1 MKTLNHRTLILA
13 GGILAFAGSLWAED
27 LPVEQRLDQDRI
39 SCRAPR
45 QRPDSC
51 EVGMV
56 IDIPY
61 GAIKRNETMDIALE
75 LANGPQN
82 SSVSLGSLLLQT
94 GRESNRETRRLRRQ
108 GIEPKAPEVCSKYG
122 KKRPILLSYSCT
134 IPKEEWMSS
143 ATHVAVSENLSKK
156 GKPLGNRKSEIQ
168 VSDIYN
174 L

>member
-1 MKTLNHRTLILA
+1 
-13 GGILAFAGSLWAED
+13 
-27 LPVEQRLDQDRI
+27 
-39 SCRAPR
+39 
-45 QRPDSC
+45 
-51 EVGMV
+51 
-56 IDIPY
+56 
-61 GAIKRNETMDIALE
+61 MDIALK

-108 GIEPKAPEVCSKYG
+108 GIEPTAPEVCSKYG

-134 IPKEEWMSS
+134 IPKEKWMSS

>member
-1 MKTLNHRTLILA
+1 MKTPNHRTLILA
-13 GGILAFAGSLWAED
+13 GGILAFAGSLRAE
-27 LPVEQRLDQDRI
+27 RLDKIEYHAELRG
-39 SCRAPR
+39 SG
-45 QRPDSC
+45 PDSC

-61 GAIKRNETMDIALE
+61 GAIKRNETMDITLE

-134 IPKEEWMSS
+134 SQKRSGCHPQHMS
-143 ATHVAVSENLSKK
+143 
-156 GKPLGNRKSEIQ
+156 P
-168 VSDIYN
+168 
-174 L
+174 

>member
-1 MKTLNHRTLILA
+1 MKTPNPRTLILA
-13 GGILAFAGSLWAED
+13 GGILAFAGSLRAED
-27 LPVEQRLDQDRI
+27 LPVEQRLDKIEYHAELRG
-39 SCRAPR
+39 SG
-45 QRPDSC
+45 PDSC

-82 SSVSLGSLLLQT
+82 SSVSLG
-94 GRESNRETRRLRRQ
+94 RESNRETRRLRRQ

-122 KKRPILLSYSCT
+122 KKRPILLNYSCT

-143 ATHVAVSENLSKK
+143 ATHVAVSENLAKK

>member
-1 MKTLNHRTLILA
+1 MKIPNHRTLILA
-13 GGILAFAGSLWAED
+13 GGILAFAGSLRAED
-27 LPVEQRLDQDRI
+27 LPVEQRLDKIGYHVELRGG
-39 SCRAPR
+39 S
-45 QRPDSC
+45 PDSC
-51 EVGMV
+51 EMGMV

-108 GIEPKAPEVCSKYG
+108 GIEPKAPEISSKYG
-122 KKRPILLSYSCT
+122 KTRPILLSYSCT

-156 GKPLGNRKSEIQ
+156 GKPLGNSKLKIQ
-168 VSDIYN
+168 ASDIYN

>member
-1 MKTLNHRTLILA
+1 MKIPNHRTLILA
-13 GGILAFAGSLWAED
+13 GGILAFAGSLRAED
-27 LPVEQRLDQDRI
+27 LPVEQRLDKIGYHVELRG
-39 SCRAPR
+39 SG
-45 QRPDSC
+45 PDSC

-61 GAIKRNETMDIALE
+61 RAMKRNETMDITLE
-75 LANGPQN
+75 LANVPQN
-82 SSVSLGSLLLQT
+82 SSVSLDSLLLQT
-94 GRESNRETRRLRRQ
+94 GRESNRDTRRLRRQ
-108 GIEPKAPEVCSKYG
+108 GIEPQAPEVSSKYG
-122 KKRPILLSYSCT
+122 KKRPILLSYSWT

-156 GKPLGNRKSEIQ
+156 GKPLGNRKLEIQ

>member
-1 MKTLNHRTLILA
+1 MKTPNHRTLILA
-13 GGILAFAGSLWAED
+13 GGILAFAGSLRAED
-27 LPVEQRLDQDRI
+27 LPVEQRLDKIEYHAELRG
-39 SCRAPR
+39 SG
-45 QRPDSC
+45 PDSC
-51 EVGMV
+51 EVV

-108 GIEPKAPEVCSKYG
+108 GIEPTAPEVCSKYG

-156 GKPLGNRKSEIQ
+156 GIPLGNRKSEIQ

>member
-1 MKTLNHRTLILA
+1 MKTPNHRTLILA
-13 GGILAFAGSLWAED
+13 GGILAFAGSLRAED
-27 LPVEQRLDQDRI
+27 LPVEQRLDKI
-39 SCRAPR
+39 GYHVELPGSS
-45 QRPDSC
+45 PDSC
-51 EVGMV
+51 EMGMV

-108 GIEPKAPEVCSKYG
+108 GIEPKAPEISSKYG
-122 KKRPILLSYSCT
+122 KTRPILLSYSCT

-156 GKPLGNRKSEIQ
+156 GKPLGNSKSEIQ
-168 VSDIYN
+168 VSDIYD

>member
-1 MKTLNHRTLILA
+1 MKTPNHRTLILA
-13 GGILAFAGSLWAED
+13 GGILAFAGSLRAED
-27 LPVEQRLDQDRI
+27 LPVEQRLDKI
-39 SCRAPR
+39 EYHAELCGSG
-45 QRPDSC
+45 PDSC

-61 GAIKRNETMDIALE
+61 GAIKRNETMYIALE

-94 GRESNRETRRLRRQ
+94 GRESNRET
-108 GIEPKAPEVCSKYG
+108 
-122 KKRPILLSYSCT
+122 RPILLSYSCT

>member
-1 MKTLNHRTLILA
+1 MQSS
-13 GGILAFAGSLWAED
+13 AGSG
-27 LPVEQRLDQDRI
+27 
-39 SCRAPR
+39 
-45 QRPDSC
+45 PDSC

-108 GIEPKAPEVCSKYG
+108 GIEPKP
-122 KKRPILLSYSCT
+122 
-134 IPKEEWMSS
+134 
-143 ATHVAVSENLSKK
+143 
-156 GKPLGNRKSEIQ
+156 RKS
-168 VSDIYN
+168 VRNTVKSAPSC
-174 L
+174 

>member
-1 MKTLNHRTLILA
+1 MKTPNHRTLILA
-13 GGILAFAGSLWAED
+13 GGILAFAGSLRAED
-27 LPVEQRLDQDRI
+27 LPVEQRLDKIEYHAELRG
-39 SCRAPR
+39 SG
-45 QRPDSC
+45 PDSC

-82 SSVSLGSLLLQT
+82 SSVSLGSLLLQS
-94 GRESNRETRRLRRQ
+94 GRESNRDTRRLRRQ
-108 GIEPKAPEVCSKYG
+108 GIEPTAPEVC
-122 KKRPILLSYSCT
+122 PINVFHEISAVSCT

>member
-1 MKTLNHRTLILA
+1 MKTPNHRTLILA
-13 GGILAFAGSLWAED
+13 GGILAFAGSLRAED
-27 LPVEQRLDQDRI
+27 LPVEQRLDKI
-39 SCRAPR
+39 GYHVELPGSS
-45 QRPDSC
+45 PDSC
-51 EVGMV
+51 EMGMV

-108 GIEPKAPEVCSKYG
+108 GIEPKAPEISSKYG
-122 KKRPILLSYSCT
+122 KTRPILLSYSCT

-168 VSDIYN
+168 VSDIYD

>member
-27 LPVEQRLDQDRI
+27 LPVEQRLDKIEYHAELRG
-39 SCRAPR
+39 SG
-45 QRPDSC
+45 PDSC

-108 GIEPKAPEVCSKYG
+108 EPKAPEVCSKYG